1 MPWHIDTA
9 HPDCRS
15 GYAVV
20 KDDDGSV
27 EGCHRTRREAL
38 AQLAALNIAE
48 AEEYRALPDNYR
60 PALSSDVPEGR
71 ACGNCAYYDES
82 RIQERPDGNLLAWC
96 RLWDDYVDGGYY
108 CNRWK
113 AIEERADA
121 PAPKEDQIEGSAKN
135 EPGSAAGS
143 GADIELNAATEQALQ
158 NKSDAHNE
166 AMADAGRPEWTRVT
180 VGKLRSVY
188 RRGSGAYSTSH
199 RPGISRPAWS
209 MARVNAFLYLAR
221 TGRPQNAAYV
231 GDNDLLHPDHPK
243 YPKPEERQEGYAP
256 TDGMV
261 SEARR
266 GLEWRQTYGRGGTAV
281 GVARARDI
289 VNRRRLS
296 RNTVAR
302 MASFFARHAIDK
314 RAQGFR
320 PGEPGYPSAGRIA
333 WALWGGDPGVTF
345 ARSILAMERSL
356 HDADP
361 SASIDG
367 DRTLG

>member
-1 MPWHIDTA
+1 MPYRIETDN
-9 HPDCRS
+9 PGCRR

-20 KDDDGSV
+20 KTTDG
-27 EGCHRTRREAL
+27 EIMGCHATRRAAR

-48 AEEYRALPDNYR
+48 GEYRALPDNYR
-60 PALSSDVPEGR
+60 PALSPDVPEGR

-82 RIQERPDGNLLAWC
+82 DIVEREGELYAYC
-96 RLWDDYVDGGYY
+96 RLWQEYVDGGYY
-108 CNRWK
+108 CNRWL
-113 AIEERADA
+113 ADPDTRA
-121 PAPKEDQIEGSAKN
+121 PAPPEDQIEGSAKN

-143 GADIELNAATEQALQ
+143 GADIELSAATETALQ
-158 NKSDAHNE
+158 TKSDDHNA
-166 AMADAGRPEWTRVT
+166 AMSDAGRPAWTRVT

-199 RPGISRPAWS
+199 RPGISRAAWS

-221 TGRPQNAAYV
+221 TGRPQNPRYV

-261 SEARR
+261 AEARR
-266 GLEWRQTYGRGGTAV
+266 GLEWRRAFGRGGTAV

-289 VNRRRLS
+289 VNRRRMS
-296 RNTVAR
+296 RSVVAR
-302 MASFFARHAIDK
+302 MASFFARHAVDK

-333 WALWGGDPGVTF
+333 WALWGGDPGVAF
-345 ARSILAMERSL
+345 SRSILAMSRSL
-356 HDADP
+356 HDDDP
-361 SASIDG
+361 SASIDD